1 MRYEGISAA
10 GEKISLGD
18 PIKVRLNMDEDAPA
32 HGFSGVFPFRQLP
45 PLRFCNLYDDKEKL
59 VFGGI
64 VDVQKAVCGS
74 GGNLIEIA
82 SRSKAALLLDNEAKP
97 QTYLEPSLGELF
109 REHAAPYGLTSFKG
123 RTFSFSWTYVIP
135 KGISEWQVFA
145 DFCLYCMDVI
155 PRVTPDG
162 ILDATGEMPQGEL
175 RFANEGG
182 IPYTEIARVQ
192 SPCKRLRQL
201 WIQPSLGAGYQRNVV
216 DLDAVRTGIQRT
228 RYITAANWQGKLRL
242 KQSRRRSEE
251 VILTCPDALT
261 GKIGMRAS
269 VSDPLLGELRN
280 YSVAKSTYLLDSR
293 GERCV
298 ITLRSC
304 L

>member
-1 MRYEGISAA
+1 M
-10 GEKISLGD
+10 GD
-18 PIKVRLNMDEDAPA
+18 PVKAWLSMDEDAPA

-45 PLRFCNLYDDKEKL
+45 SLRFCNIFDDKEKL

-64 VDVQKAVCGS
+64 VDVQKAMCGKE
-74 GGNLIEIA
+74 GNRIEIV
-82 SRSKAALLLDNEAKP
+82 SRSKAALLLDNEAEP

-109 REHAAPYGLTSFKG
+109 RKHAAPYGLTSFKG
-123 RTFSFSWTYVIP
+123 RTLSFNWTYVIP

-145 DFCLYCMDVI
+145 DFCLYCMDVT
-155 PRVTPDG
+155 PRVTPG
-162 ILDATGEMPQGEL
+162 GVLDASGEMPQGEL
-175 RFANEGG
+175 RFANGGG

-201 WIQPSLGAGYQRNVV
+201 WIQPSLGTGYQNNVV
-216 DLDAVRTGIQRT
+216 DLDAVRAGIQRT
-228 RYITAANWQGKLRL
+228 RYVTSANWQGRLRL
-242 KQSRRRSEE
+242 RQSRRRSEE
-251 VILTCPDALT
+251 VILTCPGFLAGEL
-261 GKIGMRAS
+261 GMRAA

-293 GERCV
+293 GERSV
-298 ITLRSC
+298 ITLRSS